1 VDFAEFS
8 TIQRADNSRC
18 ACRLFSSCRLFE
30 LSSAT
35 DFRRMSLTGPAM
47 QLLQQPLLP
56 QLSSRHG
63 SGSSSSSAVDQRMYF
78 WPINAAT
85 EQAMEQKW
93 AQVLSSCRSQ
103 ASSSSSSYTAASTS
117 NQTSSSSS
125 LDDPAAAPT
134 VVPVMFGRQLAV
146 PRAASGVA
154 SFHFLDLCGGPL
166 GAADYMALAQNYHTV
181 FITGDGSVR
190 LLFSPPACASCA

>member
-1 VDFAEFS
+1 MV
-8 TIQRADNSRC
+8 C
-18 ACRLFSSCRLFE
+18 AGTLRFVCRLFSSCRLFE

-56 QLSSRHG
+56 QLTSRH
-63 SGSSSSSAVDQRMYF
+63 GSSSSSAVDQRMYF

-93 AQVLSSCRSQ
+93 AQVLGSCRSQ
-103 ASSSSSSYTAASTS
+103 ASSSSSSSSSYTAVSTS

-125 LDDPAAAPT
+125 MDDPAAAPT

-190 LLFSPPACASCA
+190 SLFSPPSCASCA